1 MLPHT
6 LHPTDA
12 LEMCVIDARWHSY
25 TLTLLHSHAAR
36 RGETRSDAV
45 DDLVRRRRPFA
56 IALCHEMNAEQ

>member
-25 TLTLLHSHAAR
+25 TLTLLHSYTLTRRDAAR
-36 RGETRSDAV
+36 RAQTPSTILYAGGVPSR
-45 DDLVRRRRPFA
+45 
-56 IALCHEMNAEQ
+56 